1 MLAVRRLSGV
11 LALLLV
17 VSVLG
22 TNVATAAAVDIRF
35 EGSGWGH
42 GVGLS
47 QHGAKAMGADG
58 ATYDQIL
65 HRYFTGISLVPL
77 SSTERESFLT
87 TEAMP
92 FWVGLLQDQSGVVFT
107 VSVEPARLCF
117 DKTDTCVA
125 TAAPGET
132 WRFGYDAPERC
143 YFQRATGLGGYA
155 RIGQTGSCDA
165 SVRPT
170 TPLTS
175 LFLPR
180 KARSYRDGI
189 LRLRWSSTP
198 SRFHVIFQ
206 SGVDSYLRGVSAA
219 PDTWSDASLR
229 AQAVTVR
236 SLAAWYAKDR
246 GQVDDLDRK
255 RRSDCHCNLY
265 DHNPDPV
272 FRGATGEEAHPNW
285 VAAVNATAS
294 EVMRTRDGLAL
305 GMYSSSSGGV
315 TENHSDVF
323 GPSTFTHLRS
333 VVDSPAFSISA
344 NNPHATWA
352 SSYEQT
358 VIAAAY
364 ELSWVSNLT
373 VLERNYSGSAATV
386 QITGIRNGRP
396 AVVTISAV
404 DLRLTLSLR
413 STSFDIYTIPRFEDV
428 SAEHLFAG
436 EVTGLVELGITQGCS
451 TDRFCPNES
460 VTRGQMAAFLARAL
474 DLDSP
479 TDTDSF
485 DDDDG
490 SIFENDIEALYAAG
504 ITRGCST
511 NSFCPSSAV
520 SRGEMAAFLV
530 RAFDL
535 SSSGGDP
542 FTDDDGSYFE
552 PEIGALEASGV
563 SSGCAPNQ
571 YCPGRLV
578 TRGEMAAFLIR
589 GLAAA

>member
-1 MLAVRRLSGV
+1 MLVVRRLSGA
-11 LALLLV
+11 LALLLA

-22 TNVATAAAVDIRF
+22 ANVTTAAAADIRF
-35 EGSGWGH
+35 EGHGWGH

-47 QHGAKAMGADG
+47 QYGAKAMGADG

-65 HRYFTGISLVPL
+65 HRYFTEISLVPL
-77 SSTERESFLT
+77 SSTERGSFLA
-87 TEAMP
+87 TETMP

-107 VSVEPARLCF
+107 VSVESAQLCF
-117 DKTDTCVA
+117 DDTDTCVA

-155 RIGQTGSCDA
+155 RIGPAGSCDA
-165 SVRPT
+165 SVRPIT
-170 TPLTS
+170 ALTS

-189 LRLRWSSTP
+189 LRFRWSSTP

-206 SGVDSYLRGVSAA
+206 SGVGSYLRGVSAA
-219 PDTWSDASLR
+219 PDTWSEASLR

-236 SLAAWYAKDR
+236 SLAAWHAKDR
-246 GQVDDLDRK
+246 GQVQHLDEN

-294 EVMRTRDGLAL
+294 EVMRTSDGLAL

-315 TENHSDVF
+315 TENYSDVF

-333 VVDSPAFSISA
+333 IVDSPAFSISA
-344 NNPHATWA
+344 NNPHTAWA
-352 SSYEQT
+352 SSYDQA

-364 ELSWVSNLT
+364 GFSWISNLT
-373 VLERNYSGSAATV
+373 VLGRNYSGSAATV

-396 AVVTISAV
+396 VVVAISAV

-413 STSFDIYTIPRFEDV
+413 STSFDILTIPRFEDV
-428 SAEHLFAG
+428 STEHVFAG
-436 EVTGLVELGITQGCS
+436 EVMGLVELGITQGCS

-460 VTRGQMAAFLARAL
+460 VTRGQMAAFLTRAL

-479 TDTDSF
+479 TNTDSF

-504 ITRGCST
+504 ITRGCT
-511 NSFCPSSAV
+511 INSFCPSLAV

-535 SSSGGDP
+535 SGPGGDP

-552 PEIGALEASGV
+552 PEIGVLEVAGV

-571 YCPGRLV
+571 YCPDGLV

-589 GLAAA
+589 ALAAA